1 MRRKQ
6 SYKPPSFDTIQAAV
20 HEDSEKIEEILKHYE
35 RYMLSLSLSL
45 RPCRNNNGEIH
56 MTVDPEV
63 MCRVKSKLIAKILK
77 FKIY

>member
-1 MRRKQ
+1 MSRKQ
-6 SYKPPSFDTIQAAV
+6 SYNPPSFDTIQATV
-20 HEDSEKIEEILKHYE
+20 HEDTEKIEEILKHYE
-35 RYMLSLSLSL
+35 RYIIRLSL

-77 FKIY
+77 FKIC

>member
-1 MRRKQ
+1 MRKKRL
-6 SYKPPSFDTIQAAV
+6 YNPPSFDTIQAAV
-20 HEDSEKIEEILKHYE
+20 HEDTEKIEEILKHYE
-35 RYMLSLSLSL
+35 RYIIRLSL

-77 FKIY
+77 FKIC

>member
-1 MRRKQ
+1 VKTKRKYPLIPFDVIQ
-6 SYKPPSFDTIQAAV
+6 SAV
-20 HEDSEKIEEILKHYE
+20 AGDSTRIKAVLQHYE
-35 RYMLSLSLSL
+35 RYIIKLSL

-63 MCRVKSKLIAKILK
+63 LCRVKSKLIAKILK

>member
-1 MRRKQ
+1 MKKKRV
-6 SYKPPSFDTIQAAV
+6 YKPPSFDTIQAAV
-20 HEDSEKIEEILKHYE
+20 HEDSEKIEAILKHYE
-35 RYMLSLSLSL
+35 SYMLSLSL
-45 RPCRNNNGEIH
+45 RPCRNNDGEIH